1 MVAACCNTDA
11 EGLDNYATRS
21 VAVVVANRV
30 VDQAANSSIRGGQT
44 SSNVPHIGQADQTD
58 HLMMEIFRGRWIPV
72 QCYVRYLDH
81 EAVNTAR
88 ADMLA
93 RWALCDTALAQHLMT
108 ASMDLD
114 DVDRLWPVRCVK
126 CSPLLKH
133 SAVRYLR
140 VMFGYHICTC
150 RALPAGHAVSVRLLY
165 ALLSSAF
172 VFMFFYLFLALFALF
187 SLFVHLMHWL
197 RFNGRTDRP
206 IVLRCNKR
214 MDRPIVLHCNGRT
227 DPPIVLRCNGQTDRP
242 IMLRCNGRTDRPIVL
257 RCNGRMDRPNV
268 LHCNGRTNPPV
279 VLPAL
284 DERTDQSC
292 YAAMNEWTDQS
303 CCAAMDERTHP
314 SCCATMDE
322 WTDQSCCA
330 AMDECTDQSCC
341 AAMDEWTDQSS
352 R

>member
-172 VFMFFYLFLALFALF
+172 VFMFFFLFLALFALF

-227 DPPIVLRCNGQTDRP
+227 DPPIVLRYNGRMDRP
-242 IMLRCNGRTDRPIVL
+242 IVLRCNGRMYRPIVL
-257 RCNGRMDRPNV
+257 RCNGRMDRSIVSLMANLLITPHGV
-268 LHCNGRTNPPV
+268 GCSLPTGTEWSGRFPTAIAIRKSPFSYRRMITGE
-279 VLPAL
+279 L
-284 DERTDQSC
+284 RTWHQPTPRN
-292 YAAMNEWTDQS
+292 MP
-303 CCAAMDERTHP
+303 CCAALDLSLIHI
-314 SCCATMDE
+314 
-322 WTDQSCCA
+322 
-330 AMDECTDQSCC
+330 
-341 AAMDEWTDQSS
+341 
-352 R
+352 